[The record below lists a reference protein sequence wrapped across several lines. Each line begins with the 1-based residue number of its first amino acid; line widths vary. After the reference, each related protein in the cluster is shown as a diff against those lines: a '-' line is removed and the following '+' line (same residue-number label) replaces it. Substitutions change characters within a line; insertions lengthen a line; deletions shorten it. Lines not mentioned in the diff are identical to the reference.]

1 MKCQLTENEN
11 KKKTEILKNERKN
24 EKKQHPKDIEKYFL
38 EEYKASEE
46 NTDHKGGKKSEYD
59 NDDDEEE
66 PGMHRTVQCNGQ

>member
-1 MKCQLTENEN
+1 MK
-11 KKKTEILKNERKN
+11 R
-24 EKKQHPKDIEKYFL
+24 KQHPKDIEKYFL